1 KASGPAAAFGLPRAS
16 RSLDVL
22 LEKKRHLRE
31 GADGRLVV
39 ELAAVELARLPSA
52 RDLDALIEALRAEGS
67 ARATAASPPLARATP
82 LSRPSSGPSRVAES
96 VEAFRA
102 ASVEALGCAMRL
114 VVGEAAPAPA
124 GRPAPAPA
132 AFAAPPREHGGTG
145 IDAV

>member
-1 KASGPAAAFGLPRAS
+1 FGAILRAAAAGKASGPAAAFGLPRAS

-96 VEAFRA
+96 VAPPA
-102 ASVEALGCAMRL
+102 AT
-114 VVGEAAPAPA
+114 APAPP
-124 GRPAPAPA
+124 RPPA
-132 AFAAPPREHGGTG
+132 
-145 IDAV
+145 